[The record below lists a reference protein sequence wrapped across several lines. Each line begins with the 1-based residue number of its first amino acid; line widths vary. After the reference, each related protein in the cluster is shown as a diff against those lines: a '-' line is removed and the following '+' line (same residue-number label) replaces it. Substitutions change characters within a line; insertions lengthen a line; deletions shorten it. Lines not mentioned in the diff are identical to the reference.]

1 MTENNQGIG
10 HGIGTLRHALRLQN
24 ALKTP
29 DGGGGWHTVW
39 QDAALHPL
47 VYAAI
52 ETGGGGEKW
61 QNHRLEENITHRL
74 RLRARADIS
83 AGMRLVDTAAH
94 IGYEIISVRA
104 AADDGRFLLL
114 EVAARPL

>member
-1 MTENNQGIG
+1 MTDNHQ
-10 HGIGTLRHALRLQN
+10 GIGTLRHALRLQN

-52 ETGGGGEKW
+52 ETVSGGERL
-61 QNHRLEENITHRL
+61 QNHRLEENTTRRL
-74 RLRARADIS
+74 RIRARADIR
-83 AGMRLVDTAAH
+83 AGMRLVDAAAH
-94 IGYEIISVRA
+94 VGYEIISVRA

-114 EVAARPL
+114 ETEARPL

>member
-10 HGIGTLRHALRLQN
+10 ALRHALRLQN

-52 ETGGGGEKW
+52 ETAGGGEKL
-61 QNHRLEENITHRL
+61 QSHRLEENITRRL
-74 RLRARADIS
+74 RIRARADIG

-94 IGYEIISVRA
+94 IGYEIISVRP
-104 AADDGRFLLL
+104 AADDGRFLWL
-114 EVAARPL
+114 ETTVRPL